1 MGMALFSL
9 CTKRWKQ
16 VFFLKHTH
24 IRIEAREQLQCFL
37 ININRL
43 LKMYLNT
50 RKNVW
55 KKERQ
60 KRNEEGSLT
69 SIRNAIKQLS
79 FACRVGFLF
88 KFQALHF
95 FVVLSNFSN
104 VCVRGV
110 WTALRI
116 SFSDRLLLF
125 IHFFRSIALKYA
137 CICCCCCNSVHS
149 YATLYWCWCLNKMM
163 KCFPFYFHQKLIVSF
178 FFYSNAHSFLS
189 RASART
195 CAHTQSLWLFFWAW
209 LKGRSRRFC
218 VQKPIQWNQKNSMLM
233 FSLLIMSCTRLNYI
247 LDFGVPW
254 LWETEANDME
264 SSEYNLIWRFVACF
278 FSLVPTATF
287 FLSWL

>member
-1 MGMALFSL
+1 
-9 CTKRWKQ
+9 
-16 VFFLKHTH
+16 
-24 IRIEAREQLQCFL
+24 
-37 ININRL
+37 
-43 LKMYLNT
+43 MYLNT

-125 IHFFRSIALKYA
+125 IYFFRSIALKYA

-178 FFYSNAHSFLS
+178 FFLFQ
-189 RASART
+189 RTFIFIASERPHM
-195 CAHTQSLWLFFWAW
+195 CAHTITLTFL
-209 LKGRSRRFC
+209 LGMIERKITTVLC
-218 VQKPIQWNQKNSMLM
+218 TETNSMKPKKIRCWC
-233 FSLLIMSCTRLNYI
+233 SVCWSCHAPAWTIFWI
-247 LDFGVPW
+247 LVYLGCGKLKRMTW
-254 LWETEANDME
+254 NHQ
-264 SSEYNLIWRFVACF
+264 NII
-278 FSLVPTATF
+278 
-287 FLSWL
+287 